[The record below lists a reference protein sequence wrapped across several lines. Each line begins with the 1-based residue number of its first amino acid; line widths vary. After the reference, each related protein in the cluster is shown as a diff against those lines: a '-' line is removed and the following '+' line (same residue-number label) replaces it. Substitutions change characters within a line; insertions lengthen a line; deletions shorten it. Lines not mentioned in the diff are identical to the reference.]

1 MGCDSEVGGA
11 RLIDSGDV
19 TATNASEQTIATWS
33 GDVSACDVWLKTAEA
48 AWVESA
54 SIALYGMVGSAK
66 TLLGRA
72 RISGS
77 SVLHRDGVYS
87 GLVLSVRGVPC
98 TSLELTIAGR
108 AAGPIT
114 GGRFFLHV
122 FPSMPTSGSEG
133 GPRDAA
139 PYSAIQTLGA
149 VAVPSRE
156 IPPVALGSSQSARGG
171 FLVQADRHNAGPIF
185 LGDETVEPE
194 TGIGLEPGAS
204 MFFYLRDP
212 SMVYATA
219 TFSGATARVIVLDP
233 AQVIS

>member
-1 MGCDSEVGGA
+1 MGCDSERGGA
-11 RLIDSGDV
+11 RLVDSGDV
-19 TATNASEQTIATWS
+19 TAASASEQTIATWS
-33 GDVSACDVWLKTAEA
+33 GEAAACDVWLKTAEV

-54 SIALYGMVGSAK
+54 TVSLYGMVGPAK
-66 TLLGRA
+66 ALLGRA

-98 TSLELTIAGR
+98 TSLELTVSGH
-108 AAGPIT
+108 AAGPIA
-114 GGRFFLHV
+114 GGRFFMHV
-122 FPSMPTSGSEG
+122 FPASRDSGAETKREPS
-133 GPRDAA
+133 
-139 PYSAIQTLGA
+139 PYSTIQTLGA
-149 VAVPSRE
+149 VSVPSRAT
-156 IPPVALGSSQSARGG
+156 PPVALATSQSARGG

-185 LGDETVEPE
+185 LGDENVEPE

-212 SMVYATA
+212 ALVFATA
-219 TFSGATARVIVLDP
+219 TFTGAVARVIVLDP